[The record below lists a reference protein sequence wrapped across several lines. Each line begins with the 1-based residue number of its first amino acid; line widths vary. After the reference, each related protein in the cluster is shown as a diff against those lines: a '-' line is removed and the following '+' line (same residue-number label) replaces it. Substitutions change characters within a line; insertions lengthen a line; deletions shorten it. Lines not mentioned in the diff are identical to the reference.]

1 MTAFFN
7 NLLNFIKLS
16 RYPISRL
23 VIEMQSYF
31 NFLKSLSKKTD
42 LVFEGSY
49 DKQNILIIA
58 LYENN
63 EIRNDI
69 LNLLKVAKDNNLFI
83 ICVNTL
89 KIINK
94 QRYKGLMDCYIERY
108 NFGRDFG
115 SYQEGI
121 LYLMK
126 HNLLEEC
133 PRLILLND
141 SVFYSENNLNNF
153 ISSLT
158 NTEIDVLGATE
169 NHEIDHHLGSFC
181 LSMSNSVLVNNKF
194 TRFWKHYKKSDA
206 RPKVIK
212 YGEMRLSK
220 ILKKCALSDQNFKAL
235 FDVDWFSETVNRK
248 YETLNIIDLV
258 GSDAKVSW
266 RKPSL
271 QSISDRVYKKY
282 LRSNFLFVDGVDLSL
297 NDTSKMDV
305 LSYIDSKKRIVD
317 YISQLSKC
325 DDKAGISNRVDKEI
339 INELIECFPI
349 GSQIH
354 QNAIILHHLGL
365 PIIKLDGLYR
375 GMFSVRDI
383 ELLIGQ
389 LSKKDAAFF
398 RTLIYSKPYGGDVF
412 IGFKLSSF
420 ERGYI

>member
-1 MTAFFN
+1 MTAFLN

-23 VIEMQSYF
+23 IVGMQSYF

-42 LVFEGSY
+42 LVFERPY

-58 LYENN
+58 LYENA

-89 KIINK
+89 KINNK

-153 ISSLT
+153 ISTLSGT
-158 NTEIDVLGATE
+158 KIDVLGATE
-169 NHEIDHHLGSFC
+169 NHEIEHHLGSFC
-181 LSMSNSVLVNNKF
+181 LSISNSVLVNNKF
-194 TRFWKHYKKSDA
+194 IRFWKDYKKSDV
-206 RPKVIK
+206 RPRVIK

-220 ILKKCALSDQNFKAL
+220 TLKRCASSDQNFKAL
-235 FDVDWFSETVNRK
+235 FDLDWFSETVKRK
-248 YETLNIIDLV
+248 YETLDIINLI
-258 GSDAKVSW
+258 GAEAKVPW
-266 RKPSL
+266 KKPSF
-271 QSISDRVYKKY
+271 QSISSRMYKKY
-282 LRSNFLFVDGVDLSL
+282 LRSNFLFKDGVDISL
-297 NDTSKMDV
+297 NMSKVD
-305 LSYIDSKKRIVD
+305 SSDFIDSEKRIVD
-317 YISQLSKC
+317 HISKLSGC
-325 DDKAGISNRVDKEI
+325 DDKVEISNRVATEI
-339 INELIECFPI
+339 LNELIECFSI

-354 QNAIILHHLGL
+354 QNAIILLHLGL

-383 ELLIGQ
+383 ELLIDQ
-389 LSKKDAAFF
+389 LNERDSAFF
-398 RTLIYSKPYGGDVF
+398 RTLMYSKPYGGEVM
-412 IGFKLSSF
+412 IGFKFSAF